1 MINTFAIPLTFLIVA
16 SLSLWIVIGSKG
28 WWFLKTLVVVGVSL
42 FTIAL
47 WHSLHGLQGWPT
59 TETIPNKFEV
69 KWIAVEEP
77 NKKTDAP
84 GAIYVWIK
92 DLEPEKTPH
101 SWYMT
106 TVHKDIGSE
115 PRLHKMPYSREGHEK
130 TMQIQ
135 KQIAGGKK
143 FLGQKGKDG
152 SVGEPG
158 KGKGDGEAGEGA
170 GKNKGVGKNKGTGVG
185 GGGMTENADEFNIY
199 ELPPPSYPQKFL
211 EN

>member
-1 MINTFAIPLTFLIVA
+1 MINTFAIPLTFMIVA
-16 SLSLWIVIGSKG
+16 SLSLWIIIGSKG
-28 WWFLKTLVVVGVSL
+28 WWILKSLAVLGVSF
-42 FTIAL
+42 FTITL
-47 WHSLHGLQGWPT
+47 WYSLDGLQGWPT
-59 TETIPNKFEV
+59 KETIPAKFEV

-84 GAIYVWIK
+84 GAIYAWIK

-101 SWYMT
+101 SWYIST
-106 TVHKDIGSE
+106 KHKDVNSE

-130 TMQIQ
+130 SMQIQ

-143 FLGQKGKDG
+143 FMGQRGKDG
-152 SVGEPG
+152 GVGQPGNGKVGE
-158 KGKGDGEAGEGA
+158 GEAGEGKNGA
-170 GKNKGVGKNKGTGVG
+170 GKAKGKGNKS